1 MESLHLSF
9 QRVVDA
15 RMFKGITLSSS
26 LMLSHM
32 FYVDDVFFMGQWC
45 DDNINTLVQVLE
57 CFFHA
62 SSLHI
67 TMNKSKLMGVLVDD
81 ENIKQ
86 AAPKLGCLILKPPF
100 SYLGSKV
107 GGSMHRIQAW
117 NEVVDRVYAR
127 LSKWKMKTL
136 SIRGRLT
143 LLKSVLGSM
152 HIYHLSIFRV
162 PMGVLRRLESI
173 RSYFFNG
180 HDPNSKRTS
189 WVKWK
194 NVLAS
199 KEKGGLGV
207 SSLYAL
213 NRGLMFKWVWRF
225 FTQNTSLWSRVIKA
239 IHGEDGKVGK
249 QVKSAFPSYWM
260 DIVHEINVLKN
271 QGINLLNCMQMK
283 LGNGD
288 KTAFWEDIW
297 IGHIVLKDLYP
308 RIYALETCKF
318 VKVGTKLTQSSLDFS
333 FRRKPRGG
341 IEQEQYEAL
350 LVQVQDVNL
359 VPVSDR
365 WKWSLENSG
374 DFSVASVRKML
385 DDKMLPDVTTKTRW
399 IKLVPIKVNVHA
411 WKVKIDSLPTRFN
424 ISRRGMDIESIT
436 CSICDN
442 EVESS
447 SHLFFKCNMVRDI
460 IRKITRW
467 WDITYIDAD
476 SYEDWLNWLVNLRLS
491 SNYKQ
496 ALEGVFYVMWWH
508 VWQYRNKYIFKAVSS
523 PKAMIFED
531 IVYVTFLCNKNLRS
545 FQTLNGLSSH
555 VRYVSFDALK
565 PSDTFPRRHNSA
577 SKDDQSNMAK
587 FVGFSSLD
595 CLIDATVPKTIRI
608 SPMKLAKFD
617 QGLSESEMIKHME
630 GLASKNMVFKS
641 FIGMG
646 YYNTFVPSVI
656 LRNIMENPGWYTQY
670 TPYQAE
676 IAQGRLESLL
686 NFQTMITDLTGL
698 PMSNASLLDEGTAA
712 AEAMAMILIIRL
724 DYGEF
729 VKNAHANGVKVVMA
743 SDLLALTI
751 LKPPGEFGADIVVGS
766 AQRFGVPMGYGGPH
780 AAFLATSQEYKRMMP
795 GRIIGVSV
803 DSEGKPALRMAMQT
817 REQHIRRDKAT
828 SNICTA
834 QALLANMAAMYGV
847 YHGPEGLKTIA
858 QRVNGLAAT
867 FAAGLKK
874 LGTVDVQG
882 LPFFD
887 TVKIKCTDA
896 SVFAEQAYE
905 NKMNLRIVD
914 KNTITVSF
922 DETTTIEDVD
932 TLFKVFSLGKP
943 VTFTAESL
951 APEVQDVIPSG
962 LVRETPFM
970 THPIFNSFHT
980 EHELLRYISKLQSKD
995 LSLCHSMIPLGSCT
1009 MKLNATTE
1017 MMPVTWPAF
1026 ANMHPF
1032 APTEQA
1038 EGYQEMFKNLGDM
1051 LCTVTGFDSFSL
1063 QPNAGAAGEY
1073 AGLMVIRA
1081 YHMARGDHHRNVCII
1096 PVSAHG
1102 TNPASAAMC
1111 GMKIITVGTDSKG
1124 NINIEEVRKAAEAN
1138 KDNLSALMVTYP
1150 STHGVYE
1157 EGIDEICKII
1167 HDNGGQVYMDGANMN
1182 AQVGLTSPGWIG
1194 ADVCHL
1200 NLHKTFC
1207 IPHGG
1212 GGPGMG
1218 PIGVKKH
1225 LAPYLPSHPV
1235 VATGG
1240 LPAPE
1245 KAQPLGTISAAPW
1258 GSALIL
1264 PISYTYIAMMGSQGL
1279 TDASKIAILN
1289 ANYMAKRLESH
1300 YPILYRGVN
1309 GTVAHE
1315 FIVDLRPLK
1324 TTAGIEPE
1332 DVAKRLIDYGFHSPT
1347 MSFPVPGTLMIEP
1360 TESES
1365 KAELDRFCDAL
1376 ISIREEIAEI
1386 EQGKADINNNVIK
1399 GAPHPLQVLM
1409 VDKWTKP
1416 YSREYAA
1423 FPASWLRSAKFW
1435 PTTCRIDNVYGDR
1448 NLVCTLQPP
1457 HEEEEKAAATA

>member
-1 MESLHLSF
+1 ME
-9 QRVVDA
+9 RA
-15 RMFKGITLSSS
+15 RRLANKAIIGRLVSQTKQSPSSPAQYSSS
-26 LMLSHM
+26 R
-32 FYVDDVFFMGQWC
+32 Y
-45 DDNINTLVQVLE
+45 
-57 CFFHA
+57 
-62 SSLHI
+62 
-67 TMNKSKLMGVLVDD
+67 
-81 ENIKQ
+81 
-86 AAPKLGCLILKPPF
+86 
-100 SYLGSKV
+100 
-107 GGSMHRIQAW
+107 
-117 NEVVDRVYAR
+117 
-127 LSKWKMKTL
+127 
-136 SIRGRLT
+136 
-143 LLKSVLGSM
+143 
-152 HIYHLSIFRV
+152 
-162 PMGVLRRLESI
+162 
-173 RSYFFNG
+173 
-180 HDPNSKRTS
+180 
-189 WVKWK
+189 
-194 NVLAS
+194 
-199 KEKGGLGV
+199 V
-207 SSLYAL
+207 SSLSPY
-213 NRGLMFKWVWRF
+213 VC
-225 FTQNTSLWSRVIKA
+225 S
-239 IHGEDGKVGK
+239 
-249 QVKSAFPSYWM
+249 
-260 DIVHEINVLKN
+260 
-271 QGINLLNCMQMK
+271 
-283 LGNGD
+283 
-288 KTAFWEDIW
+288 
-297 IGHIVLKDLYP
+297 
-308 RIYALETCKF
+308 
-318 VKVGTKLTQSSLDFS
+318 GT
-333 FRRKPRGG
+333 R
-341 IEQEQYEAL
+341 
-350 LVQVQDVNL
+350 
-359 VPVSDR
+359 
-365 WKWSLENSG
+365 
-374 DFSVASVRKML
+374 
-385 DDKMLPDVTTKTRW
+385 
-399 IKLVPIKVNVHA
+399 
-411 WKVKIDSLPTRFN
+411 N
-424 ISRRGMDIESIT
+424 ISR
-436 CSICDN
+436 
-442 EVESS
+442 SS
-447 SHLFFKCNMVRDI
+447 DRNMFG
-460 IRKITRW
+460 
-467 WDITYIDAD
+467 
-476 SYEDWLNWLVNLRLS
+476 S
-491 SNYKQ
+491 Q
-496 ALEGVFYVMWWH
+496 
-508 VWQYRNKYIFKAVSS
+508 
-523 PKAMIFED
+523 
-531 IVYVTFLCNKNLRS
+531 
-545 FQTLNGLSSH
+545 H
-555 VRYVSFDALK
+555 VRSISVDSLK

-577 SKDDQSNMAK
+577 TPDEQTKMAE
-587 FVGFSSLD
+587 FVGFPNIES
-595 CLIDATVPKTIRI
+595 LIDATVPKSIRLE
-608 SPMKLAKFD
+608 SMKYPKFD
-617 QGLSESEMIKHME
+617 EGLTESQMLAHMQD
-630 GLASKNMVFKS
+630 LASKNKIFKS

-646 YYNTFVPSVI
+646 YYNTSVPTVI

-686 NFQTMITDLTGL
+686 NFQTMVTDLTGL

-712 AEAMAMILIIRL
+712 AEAMAMCNNIQKGKKKTFIIASNCHPQTIEICKTRADGFELKVVTADLKDFDYSSGDVCGVLVQYPGTEGELL

-729 VKNAHANGVKVVMA
+729 IKNAHANGVKVVMA

-803 DSEGKPALRMAMQT
+803 DSSGKPALRMAMQT

-834 QALLANMAAMYGV
+834 QALLANMAAMFGV

-858 QRVNGLAAT
+858 QRVHGLAGT

-874 LGTVDVQG
+874 LGTVQVQD

-887 TVKIKCTDA
+887 TVKIICADSSTI
-896 SVFAEQAYE
+896 AEEAY
-905 NKMNLRIVD
+905 KHQMNLRIVD

-932 TLFKVFSLGKP
+932 TLFKVFALGKP
-943 VTFTAESL
+943 VTFTAASL
-951 APEVQDVIPSG
+951 APEVQDDIPSA
-962 LVRETPFM
+962 LVRETPYL
-970 THPIFNSFHT
+970 THPIFNAYHT

-1026 ANMHPF
+1026 ADMHPF
-1032 APTEQA
+1032 VPTEQA
-1038 EGYQEMFKNLGDM
+1038 QGYQEMFKNLGDL
-1051 LCTVTGFDSFSL
+1051 LCTITGFDSFSL

-1124 NINIEEVRKAAEAN
+1124 NINIEELRKAAEAN
-1138 KDNLSALMVTYP
+1138 KENLSALMVTYP

-1182 AQVGLTSPGWIG
+1182 AQVGLTSPGFIG

-1235 VATGG
+1235 VSTGG
-1240 LPAPE
+1240 IPAPE
-1245 KAQPLGTISAAPW
+1245 HSKPLGTISAAPW

-1264 PISYTYIAMMGSQGL
+1264 PISYTYIAMMGSQGI
-1279 TDASKIAILN
+1279 TNASKIAILN
-1289 ANYMAKRLESH
+1289 ANYMAKRLENH
-1300 YPILYRGVN
+1300 YPILFRGVN

-1324 TTAGIEPE
+1324 TSAGVEPE
-1332 DVAKRLIDYGFHSPT
+1332 DVAKRLIDYGFHGPT
-1347 MSFPVPGTLMIEP
+1347 MSWPVPGTLMIEP

-1386 EQGKADINNNVIK
+1386 EKGKVDINNNVIK
-1399 GAPHPLQVLM
+1399 GAPHPPHVLM
-1409 VDKWTKP
+1409 ADKWTKP

-1423 FPASWLRSAKFW
+1423 YPAPWLRAAKFW
-1435 PTTCRIDNVYGDR
+1435 PTTCRVDNVYGDR
-1448 NLVCTLQPP
+1448 NLICTLQPP
-1457 HEEEEKAAATA
+1457 QEYEEKAEATA

>member
-1 MESLHLSF
+1 ME
-9 QRVVDA
+9 RA
-15 RMFKGITLSSS
+15 RRL
-26 LMLSHM
+26 
-32 FYVDDVFFMGQWC
+32 
-45 DDNINTLVQVLE
+45 
-57 CFFHA
+57 A
-62 SSLHI
+62 
-67 TMNKSKLMGVLVDD
+67 NK
-81 ENIKQ
+81 
-86 AAPKLGCLILKPPF
+86 AIL
-100 SYLGSKV
+100 
-107 GGSMHRIQAW
+107 
-117 NEVVDRVYAR
+117 
-127 LSKWKMKTL
+127 
-136 SIRGRLT
+136 GRLVSQT
-143 LLKSVLGSM
+143 KQNPSSPALYSPSR
-152 HIYHLSIFRV
+152 Y
-162 PMGVLRRLESI
+162 
-173 RSYFFNG
+173 
-180 HDPNSKRTS
+180 
-189 WVKWK
+189 
-194 NVLAS
+194 
-199 KEKGGLGV
+199 V
-207 SSLYAL
+207 SSLSPYVCSGSGR
-213 NRGLMFKWVWRF
+213 NVRSER
-225 FTQNTSLWSRVIKA
+225 T
-239 IHGEDGKVGK
+239 
-249 QVKSAFPSYWM
+249 
-260 DIVHEINVLKN
+260 IN
-271 QGINLLNCMQMK
+271 GF
-283 LGNGD
+283 GS
-288 KTAFWEDIW
+288 
-297 IGHIVLKDLYP
+297 
-308 RIYALETCKF
+308 
-318 VKVGTKLTQSSLDFS
+318 QSQARS
-333 FRRKPRGG
+333 
-341 IEQEQYEAL
+341 I
-350 LVQVQDVNL
+350 
-359 VPVSDR
+359 
-365 WKWSLENSG
+365 
-374 DFSVASVRKML
+374 SV
-385 DDKMLPDVTTKTRW
+385 
-399 IKLVPIKVNVHA
+399 
-411 WKVKIDSLPTRFN
+411 
-424 ISRRGMDIESIT
+424 E
-436 CSICDN
+436 
-442 EVESS
+442 
-447 SHLFFKCNMVRDI
+447 
-460 IRKITRW
+460 
-467 WDITYIDAD
+467 
-476 SYEDWLNWLVNLRLS
+476 
-491 SNYKQ
+491 
-496 ALEGVFYVMWWH
+496 
-508 VWQYRNKYIFKAVSS
+508 
-523 PKAMIFED
+523 
-531 IVYVTFLCNKNLRS
+531 
-545 FQTLNGLSSH
+545 
-555 VRYVSFDALK
+555 ALK

-577 SKDDQSNMAK
+577 TPEEQTKMAE
-587 FVGFSSLD
+587 FVGFPTLD
-595 CLIDATVPKTIRI
+595 SLIDATVPKSIRLE
-608 SPMKLAKFD
+608 SMKFPKFD
-617 QGLSESEMIKHME
+617 EGLTESQMIAHMQD
-630 GLASKNMVFKS
+630 LASKNKIYKS

-646 YYNTFVPSVI
+646 YYNTSVPPVI

-712 AEAMAMILIIRL
+712 AEAMAMCNNIQKGKKKTFIIASNCHPQTIDICKTRADGFDLKVLTADLKDFDYSSGDVCGVLVQYPGTEGELL

-729 VKNAHANGVKVVMA
+729 IKNAHASGVKVVMA
-743 SDLLALTI
+743 TDLLALTV

-803 DSEGKPALRMAMQT
+803 DSSGKPALRMAMQT

-834 QALLANMAAMYGV
+834 QALLANMAAMFGI

-858 QRVNGLAAT
+858 QRAHGLAAT

-874 LGTVDVQG
+874 LGTVQVQE

-887 TVKIKCTDA
+887 TVKITCADS
-896 SVFAEQAYE
+896 SVIAAEAD
-905 NKMNLRIVD
+905 KHMMNLRIVD

-932 TLFKVFSLGKP
+932 NLFKVFALGKP
-943 VTFTAESL
+943 VPFTATSL
-951 APEVQDVIPSG
+951 APEVPDVIPSG
-962 LVRETPFM
+962 LVRETPYL
-970 THPIFNSFHT
+970 THSIFNTYHT

-1026 ANMHPF
+1026 ADMHPF
-1032 APTEQA
+1032 APTQQA
-1038 EGYQEMFKNLGDM
+1038 EGYQEMFKNLGDL
-1051 LCTVTGFDSFSL
+1051 LCTITGFDSFSL

-1138 KDNLSALMVTYP
+1138 KKNLSALMVTYP

-1235 VATGG
+1235 VSTGG
-1240 LPAPE
+1240 IPAPE
-1245 KAQPLGTISAAPW
+1245 DSKPLGTISAAPW

-1300 YPILYRGVN
+1300 YPILFRGVN

-1324 TTAGIEPE
+1324 VTAGIEPE
-1332 DVAKRLIDYGFHSPT
+1332 DVAKRLIDYGFHGPT
-1347 MSFPVPGTLMIEP
+1347 MSWPVPGTLMIEP

-1376 ISIREEIAEI
+1376 ISIRQEIAEI
-1386 EQGKADINNNVIK
+1386 EKGKVDINNNVIK
-1399 GAPHPLQVLM
+1399 GAPHPPQLLM
-1409 VDKWTKP
+1409 ADKWTKP

-1423 FPASWLRSAKFW
+1423 YPAPWLRAAKFW
-1435 PTTCRIDNVYGDR
+1435 PTTCRVDNVYGDR
-1448 NLVCTLQPP
+1448 NLICTLQPP
-1457 HEEEEKAAATA
+1457 QDYEEKAEATA

>member
-1 MESLHLSF
+1 
-9 QRVVDA
+9 
-15 RMFKGITLSSS
+15 
-26 LMLSHM
+26 
-32 FYVDDVFFMGQWC
+32 
-45 DDNINTLVQVLE
+45 
-57 CFFHA
+57 
-62 SSLHI
+62 
-67 TMNKSKLMGVLVDD
+67 
-81 ENIKQ
+81 
-86 AAPKLGCLILKPPF
+86 
-100 SYLGSKV
+100 
-107 GGSMHRIQAW
+107 
-117 NEVVDRVYAR
+117 
-127 LSKWKMKTL
+127 
-136 SIRGRLT
+136 
-143 LLKSVLGSM
+143 
-152 HIYHLSIFRV
+152 
-162 PMGVLRRLESI
+162 
-173 RSYFFNG
+173 
-180 HDPNSKRTS
+180 
-189 WVKWK
+189 
-194 NVLAS
+194 
-199 KEKGGLGV
+199 
-207 SSLYAL
+207 
-213 NRGLMFKWVWRF
+213 
-225 FTQNTSLWSRVIKA
+225 
-239 IHGEDGKVGK
+239 
-249 QVKSAFPSYWM
+249 
-260 DIVHEINVLKN
+260 
-271 QGINLLNCMQMK
+271 
-283 LGNGD
+283 
-288 KTAFWEDIW
+288 
-297 IGHIVLKDLYP
+297 
-308 RIYALETCKF
+308 
-318 VKVGTKLTQSSLDFS
+318 
-333 FRRKPRGG
+333 
-341 IEQEQYEAL
+341 
-350 LVQVQDVNL
+350 
-359 VPVSDR
+359 
-365 WKWSLENSG
+365 
-374 DFSVASVRKML
+374 
-385 DDKMLPDVTTKTRW
+385 
-399 IKLVPIKVNVHA
+399 
-411 WKVKIDSLPTRFN
+411 
-424 ISRRGMDIESIT
+424 
-436 CSICDN
+436 
-442 EVESS
+442 
-447 SHLFFKCNMVRDI
+447 
-460 IRKITRW
+460 
-467 WDITYIDAD
+467 
-476 SYEDWLNWLVNLRLS
+476 
-491 SNYKQ
+491 
-496 ALEGVFYVMWWH
+496 
-508 VWQYRNKYIFKAVSS
+508 
-523 PKAMIFED
+523 
-531 IVYVTFLCNKNLRS
+531 
-545 FQTLNGLSSH
+545 
-555 VRYVSFDALK
+555 
-565 PSDTFPRRHNSA
+565 
-577 SKDDQSNMAK
+577 MAK

-595 CLIDATVPKTIRI
+595 SLIDATVPKTIRI
-608 SPMKLAKFD
+608 SPMKFDKFD
-617 QGLSESEMIKHME
+617 HGLTESEMLKHME
-630 GLASKNMVFKS
+630 GLASKNRVFKS

-712 AEAMAMILIIRL
+712 AEAMAMCNNILKGKKKTFLIASNCHPQTIDVCKTRADGFDLKVVTSDLKDFDYSSGDVCGVLVQYPGTEGEVL

-887 TVKIKCTDA
+887 TVKITCTDA
-896 SVFAEQAYE
+896 SALAEEAYK

-943 VTFTAESL
+943 VTFTASSL

-962 LVRETPFM
+962 LVRKTLFM
-970 THPIFNSFHT
+970 THPIFNSLHT

-1111 GMKIITVGTDSKG
+1111 GMKIITVGTDAKG

-1235 VATGG
+1235 VETGG

-1435 PTTCRIDNVYGDR
+1435 PTTCRVDNVYGDR